1 MDVIAADSLPADVK
15 ECDFSVEGGER
26 FRFES
31 LVIDLAAGFI
41 NVDPEDVDHA
51 IENCLRRI
59 VEALG
64 LDRSTLFQRS
74 GDDLVVTHSWAVPG
88 LDPFPKMWGRSDLP
102 WCFGQVMRGEPVI
115 FSRLED
121 LPEEAA
127 IDKAAIRRFGPR
139 SNATMP
145 LVVGD
150 GVLGALAFGSMR
162 MERTWAPAV
171 LDRLRTVAHMV
182 AGVLVRRH
190 IEHDL
195 RAALADVQQL
205 RERLERENGYLRE
218 QARSSVGMARIVG
231 QSRALQQ
238 TLSLVERV
246 APTDAGALILGETG
260 VGKELI
266 AEAIHARSA
275 RADRAMVKLNCAAL
289 PATLVEAELFG
300 REKGAYTG
308 ALSRQVGRFELAHG
322 STLFLDEICELPLD
336 LQAKLL
342 RVLQE
347 GEFERLGSSRTIRVN
362 VRVIAA
368 TNRDIEQAV
377 ADGRFRADLFFRLAV
392 FPIAVP
398 PLRERPEDIPAL
410 VRTIVDEV
418 ARKMGKRIEA
428 IDERNLGQLQRYPW
442 PGNVRELRNV
452 VERAVILSAEPV
464 LRIEIPERRGTATA
478 ASLLLEDVERSH
490 IVRVL
495 EQTRWRVRGPN
506 GAATLLGLPPTTL
519 ETRMAKLDIRRPAWS
534 HGIPWPLRHSGGGQ
548 GRRRDGPRRGGRRT
562 RVMAGAYAS
571 QGRLRRTLPLTADIL
586 HSASEGHAEVD
597 DHRHAQP
604 EAAAEAGSGHARH
617 AARLL
622 GCHSRA
628 ARVSRRRGLRG
639 GRTGACRTVHR
650 DVERGP

>member
-1 MDVIAADSLPADVK
+1 M
-15 ECDFSVEGGER
+15 
-26 FRFES
+26 
-31 LVIDLAAGFI
+31 
-41 NVDPEDVDHA
+41 
-51 IENCLRRI
+51 
-59 VEALG
+59 
-64 LDRSTLFQRS
+64 
-74 GDDLVVTHSWAVPG
+74 
-88 LDPFPKMWGRSDLP
+88 P

-162 MERTWAPAV
+162 VERTWAPAV

-495 EQTRWRVRGPN
+495 EHTRWRVRGPN

-519 ETRMAKLDIRRPAWS
+519 ETRMAKLDIRRPA
-534 HGIPWPLRHSGGGQ
+534 
-548 GRRRDGPRRGGRRT
+548 
-562 RVMAGAYAS
+562 
-571 QGRLRRTLPLTADIL
+571 
-586 HSASEGHAEVD
+586 
-597 DHRHAQP
+597 
-604 EAAAEAGSGHARH
+604 
-617 AARLL
+617 
-622 GCHSRA
+622 
-628 ARVSRRRGLRG
+628 
-639 GRTGACRTVHR
+639 
-650 DVERGP
+650 

>member
-1 MDVIAADSLPADVK
+1 MDVIAPDSPPADVK

-41 NVDPEDVDHA
+41 NIDPEDVDHA

-59 VEALG
+59 VEALD

-205 RERLERENGYLRE
+205 RERLERENSYLRE

-308 ALSRQVGRFELAHG
+308 ALTRQVGRFELAHG

-464 LRIEIPERRGTATA
+464 LRIEIPERRGTAAA

-519 ETRMAKLDIRRPAWS
+519 ETRMAKLDIRRPA
-534 HGIPWPLRHSGGGQ
+534 
-548 GRRRDGPRRGGRRT
+548 
-562 RVMAGAYAS
+562 
-571 QGRLRRTLPLTADIL
+571 
-586 HSASEGHAEVD
+586 
-597 DHRHAQP
+597 
-604 EAAAEAGSGHARH
+604 
-617 AARLL
+617 
-622 GCHSRA
+622 
-628 ARVSRRRGLRG
+628 
-639 GRTGACRTVHR
+639 
-650 DVERGP
+650 

>member
-1 MDVIAADSLPADVK
+1 MMLTLGGDIAAVPSGLADATGRRPR
-15 ECDFSVEGGER
+15 VEVGER
-26 FRFES
+26 LRFES
-31 LVIDLAAGFI
+31 LIIDLAAGFI
-41 NVDPEDVDHA
+41 SIDPERVDQA
-51 IENCLRRI
+51 IEDSLRRI

-260 VGKELI
+260 GGQELI

-308 ALSRQVGRFELAHG
+308 
-322 STLFLDEICELPLD
+322 
-336 LQAKLL
+336 
-342 RVLQE
+342 
-347 GEFERLGSSRTIRVN
+347 
-362 VRVIAA
+362 
-368 TNRDIEQAV
+368 
-377 ADGRFRADLFFRLAV
+377 
-392 FPIAVP
+392 
-398 PLRERPEDIPAL
+398 
-410 VRTIVDEV
+410 
-418 ARKMGKRIEA
+418 
-428 IDERNLGQLQRYPW
+428 
-442 PGNVRELRNV
+442 
-452 VERAVILSAEPV
+452 
-464 LRIEIPERRGTATA
+464 
-478 ASLLLEDVERSH
+478 
-490 IVRVL
+490 
-495 EQTRWRVRGPN
+495 
-506 GAATLLGLPPTTL
+506 
-519 ETRMAKLDIRRPAWS
+519 
-534 HGIPWPLRHSGGGQ
+534 
-548 GRRRDGPRRGGRRT
+548 
-562 RVMAGAYAS
+562 
-571 QGRLRRTLPLTADIL
+571 
-586 HSASEGHAEVD
+586 
-597 DHRHAQP
+597 
-604 EAAAEAGSGHARH
+604 
-617 AARLL
+617 
-622 GCHSRA
+622 
-628 ARVSRRRGLRG
+628 
-639 GRTGACRTVHR
+639 
-650 DVERGP
+650 